1 MSQHPLYEQVTQA
14 FHARFQAQPEMVVRA
29 PGRVNLIGGHT
40 DYNDGFVLP
49 VAVEQAA
56 WLAIRPQESTWANLR
71 AVNMHND
78 DVTFP
83 VDQVP
88 ASVGGWSDYPKA
100 VVWAFHDQ
108 DLQPCGLDA
117 VLVSDVPVGAG
128 MSSSA
133 AVELAFAY
141 SWNLLSDFKITLPDL
156 ALLAQKAENQY
167 VGVNC
172 GIMDQMISACGKAGN
187 AMMLDTRNLERGY
200 FPMPQGVAIVVIDSL
215 VRRSLA
221 ASEYNIRRAQCE
233 DAVRVLQA
241 YLPEVKALRDV
252 TVDQLDR
259 YGIHMSKVVF
269 RRAHHIVHEND
280 RVLQV
285 AMALYANNIESV
297 GKLMVEAHNSL
308 RNDYEVS
315 AEELDT
321 IVEAAVEVSGC
332 YGARLTGAGFGG
344 CAIALVAEDA
354 VPDLEHHVN
363 EVYQEKFDKTPAI
376 YVTKPADGVAVVA
389 EQTDGYQ
396 ASIFSC

>member
-1 MSQHPLYEQVTQA
+1 MSQHPLYEQVVQA
-14 FHARFQAQPEMVVRA
+14 FHARFQALPQLVVRA

-49 VAVEQAA
+49 VAVDRAA
-56 WLAIRPQESTWANLR
+56 WLAVRPQETAWANVR

-88 ASVGGWSDYPKA
+88 AAVGGWSDYPKSI
-100 VVWAFHDQ
+100 VWAFLEQ
-108 DLQPCGLDA
+108 GLQPGGLDA
-117 VLVSDVPVGAG
+117 VLLSDVPVGAG

-141 SWNLLSDFKITLPDL
+141 TWDLLGDFKLSLPDM

-172 GIMDQMISACGKAGN
+172 GIMDQMICACAKAGH
-187 AMMLDTRNLERGY
+187 AMMLDTRSLERGY
-200 FPMPQGVAIVVIDSL
+200 FPLPSGVSIVVIDSL
-215 VRRSLA
+215 VRRALA
-221 ASEYNIRRAQCE
+221 ASEYNVRRTQCE

-241 YLPEVKALRDV
+241 YLPQVKALRDIGV
-252 TVDQLDR
+252 SELER
-259 YGIHMSKVVF
+259 YGKYMSQAVF
-269 RRAHHIVHEND
+269 RRARHIVHEND

-285 AMALYANNIESV
+285 AMALYSHNIEAV
-297 GKLMVEAHNSL
+297 GALMVEAHHSL
-308 RNDYEVS
+308 RDDYEVS
-315 AEELDT
+315 ADELDT
-321 IVEAAVEVSGC
+321 IVAAAMEVPGC

-354 VPDLEHHVN
+354 VTELEQHVSTI
-363 EVYQEKFDKTPAI
+363 YQTKFGKTPAI
-376 YVTKPADGVAVVA
+376 YVTHPAAGVAVVSA
-389 EQTDGYQ
+389 
-396 ASIFSC
+396 